1 MSRELCYG
9 IALISFFATAVVML
23 RKSTMLE
30 SYTSEI
36 YESNF
41 EEIEKSEPLE
51 IFEFEPAPTSA
62 PKQVQ

>member
-23 RKSTMLE
+23 RQSMLE